1 MTGTNDFTMPV
12 APINY
17 GGGGF
22 GGGDGAWWILI
33 LLLALGGGWNGGW
46 GGNGG
51 GFVGADVQRG
61 FDQSALMSG
70 ITGLNNSVT
79 AGFGDVQTALCSGFS
94 GVEIAANARQIAD
107 LQQAFATQTAIT
119 GGLTNLQAQLS
130 QCCCDNRM
138 ATVQTQNIIQNE
150 AAATRS
156 AISGSTQALLDKL
169 CALEID
175 AKNDKIASLERE
187 LTAANTAAQ
196 ITAQTATL
204 VADNARQTAVLEALL
219 TPAAV

>member
-1 MTGTNDFTMPV
+1 M
-12 APINY
+12 
-17 GGGGF
+17 
-22 GGGDGAWWILI
+22 
-33 LLLALGGGWNGGW
+33 LALGGGWNGGW

-70 ITGLNNSVT
+70 LSGLSNSVT

-107 LQQAFATQTAIT
+107 MQQAFAAQTAVT
-119 GGLTNLQAQLS
+119 NGLTNLQAQLS

-138 ATVQTQNIIQNE
+138 ATVQTQNIIQSE
-150 AAATRS
+150 AASTRS
-156 AISGSTQALLDKL
+156 AISNSTQALLDKL

-196 ITAQTATL
+196 VTAQTATL
-204 VADNARQTAVLEALL
+204 VADNARQTAILEALL

>member
-1 MTGTNDFTMPV
+1 MTSTNDFTMPV

-17 GGGGF
+17 GGGF

-33 LLLALGGGWNGGW
+33 LLLALGGGWNGGF
-46 GGNGG
+46 GNSG

-70 ITGLNNSVT
+70 ITGLGNSVT
-79 AGFGDVQTALCSGFS
+79 SGFGDVQTAMCSGFS

-119 GGLTNLQAQLS
+119 GSLTDLQSQLA
-130 QCCCDNRM
+130 QCCCDNRLT
-138 ATVQTQNIIQNE
+138 TVQTQNIIQNE
-150 AAATRS
+150 AANTRS
-156 AISGSTQALLDKL
+156 AMSANTQSLLDKL

-175 AKNDKIASLERE
+175 AKNDRIAELERS
-187 LTAANTAAQ
+187 LTMANLSASQ
-196 ITAQTATL
+196 TAQTAAL
-204 VADNARQTAVLEALL
+204 MADNARQTAILETLL
-219 TPAAV
+219 NPAT

>member
-1 MTGTNDFTMPV
+1 MTSSNDFTMPV
-12 APINY
+12 APLNY
-17 GGGGF
+17 GGGF
-22 GGGDGAWWILI
+22 GGDSGAWWILI

-70 ITGLNNSVT
+70 ITGLNNSVVS
-79 AGFGDVQTALCSGFS
+79 GFGDVQTALCSGFS

-107 LQQAFATQTAIT
+107 MQQAFAAQTAVT
-119 GGLTNLQAQLS
+119 TGLTNLQGQLS

-138 ATVQTQNIIQNE
+138 ATVQTQNIIQTE
-150 AAATRS
+150 SAATRS
-156 AISGSTQALLDKL
+156 AISASTNALLDKL

-175 AKNDKIASLERE
+175 AKNDKINDLERQ
-187 LTAANTAAQ
+187 LTAANLSAQ
-196 ITAQTATL
+196 TTAQTAAIM
-204 VADNARQTAVLEALL
+204 ADNARQTAILEQLI
-219 TPAAV
+219 TPAA